1 MPALNANFRPPRPGN
16 ELLPEDWDAD
26 VEPPAAA
33 QPNERGSEP
42 AIPPSYPTSWPA
54 TPLPAAPLPAALL
67 PAAPLPTAEPAG
79 APPAPSAEGRGAA
92 DAAAFAAFAA
102 GAGLAGHPA
111 GDPNEALREL
121 GAAFRAVVS
130 GLRRMM
136 IARATI
142 KGEFRIGQTMIQP
155 IGNNPLKFAADDD
168 DALAALLG
176 IGRQGGM
183 SPARAVSDALQDMR
197 LHELAVA
204 AAMQTAVR
212 EVMGELDPAR
222 IMREQPPRAFEAVF
236 GRAAAAPGRSTKAG
250 TQR

>member
-1 MPALNANFRPPRPGN
+1 MARHSVARH
-16 ELLPEDWDAD
+16 
-26 VEPPAAA
+26 
-33 QPNERGSEP
+33 
-42 AIPPSYPTSWPA
+42 
-54 TPLPAAPLPAALL
+54 PLPAAPLPAALL
-67 PAAPLPTAEPAG
+67 AAAPLPTAEPAG

-236 GRAAAAPGRSTKAG
+236 GRRRRGAWQVYEGRHAAMMRAFADDFDSAFGKAFVRAYEAALADLDARQTRAG
-250 TQR
+250 S